1 MNKIDTGDMDTSRP
15 PFKNYIEADWE
26 TLNRQDDDVTVWLRD
41 KYNGMILHDGEDGD
55 DHEPRRIFKVIW
67 QRQRPKGHLVS
78 TGIIKSNGHVDQ
90 SEEAQQDYKINADL
104 HAMISQELNPGFTF
118 QQED

>member
-15 PFKNYIEADWE
+15 PFKNYIEVDWE

-55 DHEPRRIFKVIW
+55 DHEPRRASSKSSGNGNA
-67 QRQRPKGHLVS
+67 PKATWSLRASSRATATWTSPKKRNKTTRSMPTS
-78 TGIIKSNGHVDQ
+78 T
-90 SEEAQQDYKINADL
+90 
-104 HAMISQELNPGFTF
+104 P
-118 QQED
+118 

>member
-1 MNKIDTGDMDTSRP
+1 
-15 PFKNYIEADWE
+15 
-26 TLNRQDDDVTVWLRD
+26 
-41 KYNGMILHDGEDGD
+41 MILHDGEDGD

-67 QRQRPKGHLVS
+67 QRQRPKGDLVS